1 MVQIDQGVQISHHES
16 MLTSSETPLEKP
28 SRSWHVSLNLDAQ
41 KCPCFRLLYMQGL
54 SLKGIIFFEKNF
66 KFSGVSWHWFCV
78 ATKKGNT
85 FIRKCIAYW
94 KQQFHWNRTSD
105 QWIYGYL
112 PVCGPLQAIP
122 NRSMSLQQP
131 RPHDKATPIS
141 SQEKWVSQHC
151 HVFSRKINVKQVGQT
166 MLEVNNC

>member
-1 MVQIDQGVQISHHES
+1 M
-16 MLTSSETPLEKP
+16 
-28 SRSWHVSLNLDAQ
+28 SLNLDAQ
-41 KCPCFRLLYMQGL
+41 KCPCCPCCTCKGL
-54 SLKGIIFFEKNF
+54 SLKGIIFFEKGF
-66 KFSGVSWHWFCV
+66 KFLGVP
-78 ATKKGNT
+78 KRENT

-94 KQQFHWNRTSD
+94 KHQFHWNRTSD

-141 SQEKWVSQHC
+141 SQEKWVCTATCLAEKST
-151 HVFSRKINVKQVGQT
+151 SNKWVKQCLKWTIGKKLIDKLKVFVT
-166 MLEVNNC
+166 LHHVIEHIHWTLALKKRDSAC

>member
-54 SLKGIIFFEKNF
+54 SLKGIIFFEKSF

-78 ATKKGNT
+78 ATKKG
-85 FIRKCIAYW
+85 KY
-94 KQQFHWNRTSD
+94 FHKEMYS
-105 QWIYGYL
+105 L
-112 PVCGPLQAIP
+112 LEAPV
-122 NRSMSLQQP
+122 SL
-131 RPHDKATPIS
+131 K
-141 SQEKWVSQHC
+141 
-151 HVFSRKINVKQVGQT
+151 
-166 MLEVNNC
+166 